1 MMNKLPKQ
9 IRNLLFTFLLAI
21 VLAAAGAYICSDK
34 LQSIIKTSIIES
46 DLVILT
52 NENREDAGLETL
64 TVNPL
69 LQDAAQAKA
78 TDMAANSYFSH
89 TTPQGKRF
97 TEWLSEAGYDYL
109 YAGENLA
116 VKFNQSKSVTDA
128 WMRSPKHKANLLSP
142 NFTEIGIGLAEGVY
156 KGKQTTFV
164 VQMFGSPK
172 LPLLLSTIKESVIAQ
187 GEWKDS
193 VSEEISIVVATKN
206 KLNLDL
212 LGDDLVSP
220 FLLNFLPFQ

>member
-9 IRNLLFTFLLAI
+9 IRNLLFTFLLAV
-21 VLAAAGAYICSDK
+21 VLTVAGAYIYSDQ
-34 LQSIIKTSIIES
+34 LRSIIRTSIIDS

-52 NENREDAGLETL
+52 NENRDDAGLETL

-69 LQDAAQAKA
+69 LQQAAQAKA
-78 TDMAANSYFSH
+78 LDMAAKGYFSH
-89 TTPQGKRF
+89 TTPEGKRF

-128 WMRSPKHKANLLSP
+128 WMRSPKHRANLLSP
-142 NFTEIGIGLAEGVY
+142 NFTEIGIGLAEGTY
-156 KGKQTTFV
+156 KGNKTTFV

-172 LPLLLSTIKESVIAQ
+172 LPLVLSTVKESVIAE

-193 VSEEISIVVATKN
+193 VSEEKSMVVATKN
-206 KLNLDL
+206 NINFDL
-212 LGDDLVSP
+212 IGNDLVRP
-220 FLLNFLPFQ
+220 LLLSFLPFQ